1 MLTTIRSISTR
12 RLGLLLSVA
21 AAVACQNDLNNPVD
35 GPAPIPVQGRQNQM
49 AIWPAVRAPGDDLA
63 WTGSTLVTTPA
74 VRVVWLAQSGGTE
87 SRLDLG
93 VSNVTV
99 HCAITAGG
107 GSIRDSVVVTDS
119 YGLASCGDWTLGPID
134 GLNAVTVSA
143 DGAAPVIFTTFG
155 RPHPDIVASYTLVG
169 QEGNTDPAVAGGQIV
184 LGSDGSL
191 ELGQDYYWDTNPT
204 GFPMPPS
211 RWRLGAYAIDGT
223 RLELPDSPESIG
235 EIRGDSLIVTTTLG
249 DADGGM
255 VTTRTVYVRSDLATL
270 AGAPRKTARL
280 ARRGAR

>member
-74 VRVVWLAQSGGTE
+74 VRVVWLAQDGGAE
-87 SRLDLG
+87 SVLDRRASNSTALDLG

-119 YGLASCGDWTLGPID
+119 YGLASCGDWTLGPVD

-143 DGAAPVIFTTFG
+143 DGAAPVVFTTFG

-169 QEGNTDPAVAGGQIV
+169 
-184 LGSDGSL
+184 
-191 ELGQDYYWDTNPT
+191 
-204 GFPMPPS
+204 
-211 RWRLGAYAIDGT
+211 
-223 RLELPDSPESIG
+223 
-235 EIRGDSLIVTTTLG
+235 
-249 DADGGM
+249 
-255 VTTRTVYVRSDLATL
+255 
-270 AGAPRKTARL
+270 
-280 ARRGAR
+280 